1 MSISAKAAYA
11 CLAVVE
17 LSNTAAVDT
26 PRRVRDIAEAQGIP
40 ERYLVQIL
48 LQLKAAGFVQST
60 RGNEG
65 GYVLVRRP
73 EELSVAEIIRIIDGP
88 PAPAPRWAASPA
100 GTSLLELLKRARN
113 AQQAILESTTIAE
126 FIRPSEIHDWVL

>member
-1 MSISAKAAYA
+1 MRISAKATYA

-17 LSNTAAVDT
+17 LASSGDVET
-26 PRRVRDIAEAQGIP
+26 PRRVRDIADAQGIP

-65 GYVLVRRP
+65 GYLLIRSP
-73 EELSVAEIIRIIDGP
+73 ENLTVADVIGVIDGP
-88 PAPAPRWAASPA
+88 PPPPPRWVASHAAQ
-100 GTSLLELLKRARN
+100 GLVKLLKRAWD
-113 AQQAILESTTIAE
+113 AEQGVLASTTIAE
-126 FIRPSEIHDWVL
+126 LVRPDTVQDWVL